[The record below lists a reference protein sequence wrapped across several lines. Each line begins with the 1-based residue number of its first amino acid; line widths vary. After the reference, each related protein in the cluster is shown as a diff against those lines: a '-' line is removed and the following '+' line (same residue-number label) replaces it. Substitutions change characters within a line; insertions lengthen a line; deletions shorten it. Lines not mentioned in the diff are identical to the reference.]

1 MLLFLI
7 TAMLSV
13 GLQTTAGDLRSL
25 LRSKGL
31 LLRSLLANFVAVPIV
46 GIVLARTL
54 PLKPEAAAALLLL
67 ACTPGGISALQF
79 TTRIKGASLFAGSSA
94 FLLSFVAVFL
104 SPALL
109 ALVLPGDISVVIPYG
124 RALLFVVV
132 FLLLPLVAG
141 TLVRSRGE
149 RLAEKLSKPCAIISL
164 VLFIVVLVLIMG
176 HGKEA
181 MNAVGKEALLY
192 MLIFIIIS
200 MAVGWFMGGPAKE
213 HATGACHGNRDAP
226 RRSEY
231 PHCPE
236 CVSRPGGAGTPPGLQ
251 RPDGATEHAAYGL
264 YANPF
269 QEGRAGITKMM
280 MVNRNGHLNHEGA
293 MVPLLTLYNRI
304 SSYGYNAIQFDYLV
318 DKVRKKIAPIKRTKE
333 AFL

>member
-1 MLLFLI
+1 VFLIEMALLPRILTLLFLI

-25 LRSKGL
+25 LKSKGL

-46 GIVLARTL
+46 GIVLVRTL
-54 PLKPEAAAALLLL
+54 PFKPEAAAALLLL

-94 FLLSFVAVFL
+94 FLLTFVAVFL

-109 ALVLPGDISVVIPYG
+109 TLVLPGDISVVIPYG

-141 TLVRSRGE
+141 TLVRSRE
-149 RLAEKLSKPCAIISL
+149 ELLAEKLSKPCAIISL
-164 VLFIVVLVLIMG
+164 VLFIVVLVIIMG
-176 HGKEA
+176 LRKEA

-200 MAVGWFMGGPAKE
+200 MAVGWFMGGPAQE
-213 HATGACHGNRDAP
+213 TRPVLATVTGMRHVALSILIALNAFPDQAVQAP
-226 RRSEY
+226 LLAFS
-231 PHCPE
+231 
-236 CVSRPGGAGTPPGLQ
+236 AL
-251 RPDGATEHAAYGL
+251 
-264 YANPF
+264 
-269 QEGRAGITKMM
+269 
-280 MVNRNGHLNHEGA
+280 
-293 MVPLLTLYNRI
+293 MVPPSMLLTAYMLIR
-304 SSYGYNAIQFDYLV
+304 S
-318 DKVRKKIAPIKRTKE
+318 RKATRESQK
-333 AFL
+333 

>member
-1 MLLFLI
+1 MFLMEPLSRILVFAFLI

-13 GLQTTAGDLRSL
+13 GLQITAGDLRSSV
-25 LRSKGL
+25 RFKGL

-54 PLKPEAAAALLLL
+54 PLKPEAATALLLL

-79 TTRIKGASLFAGSSA
+79 TTKIKGASLFAGSSA

-109 ALVLPGDISVVIPYG
+109 TLVLPGDISVVMPYV
-124 RALLFVVV
+124 RALLFVVI

-141 TLVRSRGE
+141 TLVRSRAE
-149 RLAEKLSKPCAIISL
+149 RLAQKLSKPCAIMSA

-176 HGKEA
+176 LRKQA

-200 MAVGWFMGGPAKE
+200 MAVGWFMGGPAE
-213 HATGACHGNRDAP
+213 ETRRVLATVTGMRHVALSLLIALNTFPDPGVQAP
-226 RRSEY
+226 LVAFSALM
-231 PHCPE
+231 
-236 CVSRPGGAGTPPGLQ
+236 VPPNTLF
-251 RPDGATEHAAYGL
+251 AAYTVI
-264 YANPF
+264 
-269 QEGRAGITKMM
+269 R
-280 MVNRNGHLNHEGA
+280 
-293 MVPLLTLYNRI
+293 
-304 SSYGYNAIQFDYLV
+304 S
-318 DKVRKKIAPIKRTKE
+318 RKAARDSQKK
-333 AFL
+333 

>member
-1 MLLFLI
+1 MFLVEFDLLPRILTLLFLV

-25 LRSKGL
+25 LKSKGL

-46 GIVLARTL
+46 GIVLVRTL
-54 PLKPEAAAALLLL
+54 PFKPEAAAALLLL

-94 FLLSFVAVFL
+94 FLLTFVAVFL

-109 ALVLPGDISVVIPYG
+109 TLVLPGDISVVIPYG

-141 TLVRSRGE
+141 TLVRSRE
-149 RLAEKLSKPCAIISL
+149 ELLAEKLSKPCAIISL

-176 HGKEA
+176 LRKEA

-200 MAVGWFMGGPAKE
+200 MAVGWFMGGPAQE
-213 HATGACHGNRDAP
+213 TRPVLATVTGMRHVALSILIALNAFPDQAVQAP
-226 RRSEY
+226 LLAFS
-231 PHCPE
+231 
-236 CVSRPGGAGTPPGLQ
+236 VL
-251 RPDGATEHAAYGL
+251 
-264 YANPF
+264 
-269 QEGRAGITKMM
+269 
-280 MVNRNGHLNHEGA
+280 
-293 MVPLLTLYNRI
+293 MVPPSMLLTAYMLIR
-304 SSYGYNAIQFDYLV
+304 F
-318 DKVRKKIAPIKRTKE
+318 RKAVGGSQK
-333 AFL
+333 

>member
-1 MLLFLI
+1 MFLIEFDSLPRILTLLFLI

-13 GLQTTAGDLRSL
+13 GLQTTPGDLRSL

-31 LLRSLLANFVAVPIV
+31 LLRALLANFVAVPVV

-54 PLKPEAAAALLLL
+54 PFKPEAAAALLLL

-104 SPALL
+104 SPALV

-164 VLFIVVLVLIMG
+164 VLFFVVLVLLMG
-176 HGKEA
+176 LRKEA
-181 MNAVGKEALLY
+181 MNAVGNEALLY
-192 MLIFIIIS
+192 MLIFIVIS
-200 MAVGWFMGGPAKE
+200 MAVGWLMGGPAKE
-213 HATGACHGNRDAP
+213 TRPVLATVTGMRHAGLSILIALNAFPDPAVQAP
-226 RRSEY
+226 LLAFS
-231 PHCPE
+231 
-236 CVSRPGGAGTPPGLQ
+236 VL
-251 RPDGATEHAAYGL
+251 
-264 YANPF
+264 
-269 QEGRAGITKMM
+269 
-280 MVNRNGHLNHEGA
+280 
-293 MVPLLTLYNRI
+293 MVPPSMLLTAYMLIR
-304 SSYGYNAIQFDYLV
+304 S
-318 DKVRKKIAPIKRTKE
+318 RKAARGSQK
-333 AFL
+333 

>member
-1 MLLFLI
+1 VFLVEMDLVPRILTLLFLI

-25 LRSKGL
+25 LKSKGL

-46 GIVLARTL
+46 GIVLVRTL
-54 PLKPEAAAALLLL
+54 PFKPEAAAALLLL

-79 TTRIKGASLFAGSSA
+79 TTKIKGASLFAGSNA
-94 FLLSFVAVFL
+94 FLLTFVAVFL

-109 ALVLPGDISVVIPYG
+109 TLVLPGDISVVIPYG

-141 TLVRSRGE
+141 TLVRSRE
-149 RLAEKLSKPCAIISL
+149 ELLAEKLSKPCAIISL

-176 HGKEA
+176 LRKEA

-200 MAVGWFMGGPAKE
+200 MAVGWFMGGPAKDTRPVL
-213 HATGACHGNRDAP
+213 ATVTGMRHVALSILIALNAFPDQAVQAP
-226 RRSEY
+226 LLAFS
-231 PHCPE
+231 
-236 CVSRPGGAGTPPGLQ
+236 VL
-251 RPDGATEHAAYGL
+251 
-264 YANPF
+264 
-269 QEGRAGITKMM
+269 
-280 MVNRNGHLNHEGA
+280 
-293 MVPLLTLYNRI
+293 MVPPSMLLTAYMLIR
-304 SSYGYNAIQFDYLV
+304 S
-318 DKVRKKIAPIKRTKE
+318 RKATRESQK
-333 AFL
+333 

>member
-1 MLLFLI
+1 MFLLEFDLLPRILTLLFLV

-25 LRSKGL
+25 LKSKGL

-46 GIVLARTL
+46 GIVLVRTL
-54 PLKPEAAAALLLL
+54 PFKPEAAAALLLL

-94 FLLSFVAVFL
+94 FLLTFVAVFV
-104 SPALL
+104 SPALV
-109 ALVLPGDISVVIPYG
+109 ALVLPGDISVAIPYG

-141 TLVRSRGE
+141 TLVSCRRE
-149 RLAEKLSKPCAIISL
+149 PLAEKLLKPCAIISL

-176 HGKEA
+176 LRKEA

-200 MAVGWFMGGPAKE
+200 MAVGWFMGGPAQE
-213 HATGACHGNRDAP
+213 TRPVLATVTGMRHVALSILIALNAFPDQAVQAP
-226 RRSEY
+226 LLAFS
-231 PHCPE
+231 
-236 CVSRPGGAGTPPGLQ
+236 AL
-251 RPDGATEHAAYGL
+251 
-264 YANPF
+264 
-269 QEGRAGITKMM
+269 
-280 MVNRNGHLNHEGA
+280 
-293 MVPLLTLYNRI
+293 MVPPSMLLTAYMLIR
-304 SSYGYNAIQFDYLV
+304 S
-318 DKVRKKIAPIKRTKE
+318 RKATRALQK
-333 AFL
+333 

>member
-1 MLLFLI
+1 MFLMDTLSRILVFVFLI

-13 GLQTTAGDLRSL
+13 GLQIRAGDLRSL
-25 LRSKGL
+25 LGSKGL

-54 PLKPEAAAALLLL
+54 PLKPEAATALLLL

-141 TLVRSRGE
+141 TLVRSRAE
-149 RLAEKLSKPCAIISL
+149 RPAEKLSKLCAIMSA
-164 VLFIVVLVLIMG
+164 VLFIVVFVLIMG
-176 HGKEA
+176 LRKEA

-213 HATGACHGNRDAP
+213 TRPVLATVTGMRHVALSLLIALNTFPDPA
-226 RRSEY
+226 
-231 PHCPE
+231 
-236 CVSRPGGAGTPPGLQ
+236 VQTPLV
-251 RPDGATEHAAYGL
+251 AFSAL
-264 YANPF
+264 
-269 QEGRAGITKMM
+269 
-280 MVNRNGHLNHEGA
+280 
-293 MVPLLTLYNRI
+293 MVPPNMLLTAYMVIR
-304 SSYGYNAIQFDYLV
+304 S
-318 DKVRKKIAPIKRTKE
+318 RKAAPASKK
-333 AFL
+333 